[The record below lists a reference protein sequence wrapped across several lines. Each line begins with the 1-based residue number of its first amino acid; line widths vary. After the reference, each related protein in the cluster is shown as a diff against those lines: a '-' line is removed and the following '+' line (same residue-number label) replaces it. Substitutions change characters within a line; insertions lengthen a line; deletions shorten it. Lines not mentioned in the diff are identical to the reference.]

1 MSGRQRATWIA
12 AALLIASMG
21 CAVLL
26 VDRVDQ
32 IRSTSNLDE
41 VLYISSPKLLKR
53 LSLGY
58 DGLLADIYWTRAV
71 QYYGGKHA
79 RGGGR
84 FELLPALLNI
94 ATELDPHL
102 IPAYEFGGTFI
113 ATPPPSG
120 AGQPQ
125 EAIRLVEYGIAN
137 NPDNWHLYYDLG
149 FIYYDL
155 KDYRS
160 ASDAF
165 LRGSRVPHAHPFLA
179 ILAARMAEHGGELE
193 TARMLW
199 SATYQTTT
207 EGAIRANAA
216 AHLRALQAD
225 SDVMELE
232 RLAHQYRRQM
242 GRFPASFRE
251 MEKVGL
257 LQATPVDPLGQPYKL
272 EANGKVLVADPDDL
286 PFLEKGL
293 PPGYIPPVNPRIIP
307 AHK

>member
-12 AALLIASMG
+12 VALLIASLG

-26 VDRVDQ
+26 LHRVDR
-32 IRSTSNLDE
+32 IRGTSNFDE

-71 QYYGGKHA
+71 QYYGTKLA
-79 RGGGR
+79 LGGGR
-84 FELLPALLNI
+84 FELLPSLLNI
-94 ATELDPHL
+94 ATQLDPHL

-113 ATPPPSG
+113 AAQPPTG
-120 AGQPQ
+120 AGLPE

-165 LRGSRVPHAHPFLA
+165 LRGSKVPHAHPFLA

-199 SATYQTTT
+199 SATYQTTQD
-207 EGAIRANAA
+207 EAIRANAA

-225 SDVMELE
+225 SDVVELE
-232 RLAHQYRRQM
+232 RLADQYRRQT
-242 GRFPASFRE
+242 GRFPESFRE
-251 MEKVGL
+251 MEKAGL
-257 LQATPVDPLGQPYKL
+257 LRATPVDPLGQPYQL

-293 PPGYIPPVNPRIIP
+293 PPGYVPPAVPRIIP
-307 AHK
+307 RH

>member
-1 MSGRQRATWIA
+1 MSGRQRTTWIA
-12 AALLIASMG
+12 GVLLVASMG

-26 VDRVDQ
+26 LDRVDQ
-32 IRSTSNLDE
+32 IRNTSNLDE

-71 QYYGGKHA
+71 QYYGSKHA
-79 RGGGR
+79 LGGGR

-94 ATELDPHL
+94 ATQLDPQL

-120 AGQPQ
+120 AGLPQ
-125 EAIRLVEYGIAN
+125 QAIQLVEHGIAN

-165 LRGSRVPHAHPFLA
+165 LRGSRVPNAHPFLA

-199 SATYQTTT
+199 SATYQTATD
-207 EGAIRANAA
+207 EAIRANAA

-225 SDVMELE
+225 ADVNELE
-232 RLAHQYRRQM
+232 RLADQYRRQT
-242 GRFPASFRE
+242 GRFPESFRE
-251 MEKVGL
+251 MEKVGVL
-257 LQATPVDPLGQPYKL
+257 RATPVDPLGRPYRL
-272 EANGKVLVADPDDL
+272 EANGRVFVTNPDDL

-293 PPGYIPPVNPRIIP
+293 PPGYVPSAAPRIIP
-307 AHK
+307 RR